1 MTASLTGEIERVH
14 RESGTRTHLPHL
26 DGLRG
31 LASLFVVVGH
41 LWLAIHG
48 MKALNGLAGLLT
60 NWLLYGHLAVD
71 VFIVLSGFCL
81 ALPYA
86 GLGSNARVR
95 TSRFYFKRARRMLPP
110 YFAAIT
116 ISILLAM
123 LAQIFFSTS
132 HRVHLQTASILV
144 NLLMLQDTFPS
155 LNVFNAPLWTV
166 AIEIKIY
173 LLFPFFM
180 YAYQRRG
187 LTLMLLVAG
196 AIGYG
201 LTALTLAMAPNAELG
216 HSCLWYV
223 ALFGMGMAAA
233 LGAVGKS
240 TLKSRRWTGLWLLA
254 FGVSSAILLWEF
266 PVTPGGEAAFFVPRL
281 PYIDS
286 AVGAFAACFLY
297 SITREAKG
305 TARISHAIK
314 LLSWR
319 PLVFVGSFAYSLYLI
334 HYPLITYATL
344 SMDRIL
350 QLAGMS
356 RHTVEFIIITMPLIL
371 ASAYLFFLVFERPFL
386 SSTSRAG
393 SPQSLALHT
402 RARLRT

>member
-1 MTASLTGEIERVH
+1 MAASLVTEIECVR
-14 RESGTRTHLPHL
+14 REPGTRTHVPHL
-26 DGLRG
+26 DGMRG
-31 LASLFVVVGH
+31 LASVFVVMGH

-48 MKALNGLAGLLT
+48 MQASRGLAGLLT

-71 VFIVLSGFCL
+71 LFIVLSGFCL

-86 GLGSNARVR
+86 GLGPNARVS

-180 YAYQRRG
+180 YTYQRRG
-187 LTLMLLVAG
+187 VTLMLIVAC

-201 LTALTLAMAPNAELG
+201 LTALTLATAPNAELG
-216 HSCLWYV
+216 HSCIWYV
-223 ALFGMGMAAA
+223 ALFGMGMSAA

-240 TLKSRRWTGLWLLA
+240 TLNSRKWSGLWLLA
-254 FGVSSAILLWEF
+254 FGVASASLLWEF
-266 PVTPGGEAAFFVPRL
+266 PVTSVGEAALFVPHL

-286 AVGAFAACFLY
+286 AVGAFAALFLY
-297 SITREAKG
+297 SVTREAQG
-305 TARISHAIK
+305 TARTSRAIK

-319 PLVFVGSFAYSLYLI
+319 PLVFVGSFAYSLYLT
-334 HYPLITYATL
+334 HYPLITYL
-344 SMDRIL
+344 SLAVDRIP

-356 RHTVEFIIITMPLIL
+356 RHTLPFTFVTVPLL
-371 ASAYLFFLVFERPFL
+371 FASAYLFFLVFERPFL

-393 SPQSLALHT
+393 TPRGLALHT
-402 RARLRT
+402 GTS